1 MALLETVEAL
11 LQERGAKYSRHDA
24 LPILKLDQEGVTG
37 DWTIFIRA
45 REEERQL
52 IVLSV
57 FPEHVPDELLA
68 AMAEFVT
75 RANYGLNIGN
85 FEMDYDDGEVRFR
98 TSIDFEDAPLLDSL
112 AATLISANVAVMD
125 DYFAGITAVLN
136 GVPPASA
143 VADCEV

>member
-1 MALLETVEAL
+1 VSLLESVAALLE
-11 LQERGAKYSRHDA
+11 ERGTKYSRHDA

-37 DWTIFIRA
+37 DWTVFVRA

-57 FPEHVPDELLA
+57 YPENVPDELLP

-98 TSIDFEDAPLLDSL
+98 TSIDLEDAPLLDSL
-112 AATLISANVAVMD
+112 TSTLISANVAVMD
-125 DYFAGITAVLN
+125 DYFAGITAVLH

-143 VADCEV
+143 VADCEA